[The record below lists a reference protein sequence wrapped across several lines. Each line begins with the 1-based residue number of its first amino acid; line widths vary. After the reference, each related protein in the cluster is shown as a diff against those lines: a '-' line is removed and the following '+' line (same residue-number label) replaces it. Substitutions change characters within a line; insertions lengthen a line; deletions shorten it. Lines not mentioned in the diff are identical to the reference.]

1 MRKKTEF
8 KQLPRGYGICPLP
21 PFPKPLVG
29 SCYPHNTPPFAS
41 GAKTRSHHTCR
52 YAEVLENTQFALVAT
67 VQKLYSM
74 VRNGQQ
80 WDLGEPD
87 LNDRG
92 QPVIHN
98 IAQKLGCIR
107 PNSDMDL
114 PVHSVFPEDEQG
126 LADLASQLE
135 AQQRSEEAVG
145 GGPRHPQNDRASSS
159 DLDHSDFEDYRK
171 AAFGGH
177 GGGGP
182 ASSTM
187 TLSPA
192 SLTYDSF
199 DSYSAPASEG
209 LPSAASPTNP
219 IPPTFAPWMR
229 PPPPPPAPPAAH
241 AATATMPGFDSQ
253 QFVQPSGAFASMDL
267 FSQGLL
273 ESEFGTI
280 KPHVLNCPNPE
291 VMMGVGDPMIYSGF
305 DVDAMRL

>member
-1 MRKKTEF
+1 M
-8 KQLPRGYGICPLP
+8 
-21 PFPKPLVG
+21 
-29 SCYPHNTPPFAS
+29 
-41 GAKTRSHHTCR
+41 
-52 YAEVLENTQFALVAT
+52 
-67 VQKLYSM
+67 QKLYSM

-107 PNSDMDL
+107 PNSDIDL

-135 AQQRSEEAVG
+135 AQQRSEETTG
-145 GGPRHPQNDRASSS
+145 GAAHNHQQNDRASSS

-171 AAFGGH
+171 AAFGG
-177 GGGGP
+177 GRAGP

-199 DSYSAPASEG
+199 DTYSASASEG
-209 LPSAASPTNP
+209 LPSSASPTNP

-229 PPPPPPAPPAAH
+229 PPP
-241 AATATMPGFDSQ
+241 TAGAMPSFDSA
-253 QFVQPSGAFASMDL
+253 QFVQPPGTFSMDM

-273 ESEFGTI
+273 ESEFGTV
-280 KPHVLNCPNPE
+280 KPHVLSCPNPE
-291 VMMGVGDPMIYSGF
+291 VMMGVGDPMIFSGF
-305 DVDAMRL
+305 DAEAMRL